1 MSDLHEPGVL
11 IVEDQPSV
19 AEQYEQWL
27 SDRYRVSL
35 ANDGRAALDALDGSI
50 DVVVIDR
57 EISEAGGTELLR
69 EIRRRNVDVTVVI
82 VAAEDPGFDAIE
94 AGFDASV
101 GKPVDAD
108 ALGETIDDLLDR
120 AEADQDLSEY
130 HSLMERKGQLEADLT
145 PEELEESDEYG
156 TIREDL
162 DAMEREVDEKL
173 GDLDSEMEF
182 VSSVREVAGPSETFE
197 MGEEPPPDDAEPDDA
212 ESDDPSDGE
221 GDPEGGG

>member
-1 MSDLHEPGVL
+1 MSDRHEPGVL

-27 SDRYRVSL
+27 ADRYYVSV
-35 ANDGRAALDALDGSI
+35 ANDGRTALGALDGSI
-50 DVVVIDR
+50 DVVVLDR
-57 EISEAGGTELLR
+57 EISEAGGTELLQ

-101 GKPVDAD
+101 DKPVDAD
-108 ALGETIDDLLDR
+108 ALGETIDDLLER

-145 PEELEESDEYG
+145 PEELEDSDEYG
-156 TIREDL
+156 AICEDL
-162 DAMEREVDEKL
+162 DATEREVDEKL

-197 MGEEPPPDDAEPDDA
+197 MAEEPPSDDTEP
-212 ESDDPSDGE
+212 DDPSDGE
-221 GDPEGGG
+221 GDAEEGE